1 MTYERVAT
9 FADVLPDIR
18 SDGVRLSPL
27 QRNIFT
33 AVAYRDIFQFAPS
46 VTEIHR
52 YLPFASA
59 TREQVEAAL
68 GAGDLVPGFLAT
80 DGSHYA
86 LRGREAFFALRN
98 QRRLYSARLMKK
110 ACITAARLASLPFIE
125 MIALTG
131 SLAAENPD
139 EEADIDLIIVTS
151 ADRLWR
157 VNAMTSVLRFVDQ
170 KLGPRHFCPNV
181 MRTTQALEFESRRLY
196 TAQEMGMMVPLYGYH
211 RYLEIFERNSWMFK
225 FLPNCTPYAEPAN
238 IVSAPAAPG
247 TRRLLESIFASPLG
261 NLLETTWYKRR
272 TRQCNNPDHLFSK
285 YTPFTH
291 QRQGL
296 FLGMGD
302 TIEHALDCRLA
313 SAGLPPATLP
323 EAGAG
328 STPPAGHG
336 TDFPRRET
344 TNDTPGTE
352 DARPTVPPTR

>member
-9 FADVLPDIR
+9 FADVLPETS
-18 SDGVRLSPL
+18 SDGARLSPL
-27 QRNIFT
+27 ERNIFT

-46 VTEIHR
+46 VAEIHR

-68 GAGDLVPGFLAT
+68 GAGNLVPGFLAT

-86 LRGREAFFALRN
+86 LRGREAFFPLRD
-98 QRRLYSARLMKK
+98 QRRQHSTRLMKK

-151 ADRLWR
+151 ADHLWR
-157 VNAMTSVLRFVDQ
+157 VNAITSALRFVDQ

-181 MRTTQALEFESRRLY
+181 MRTTEALEFESQRLY

-211 RYLEIFERNSWMFK
+211 RYLEIFERNSWLHQ
-225 FLPNCTPYAEPAN
+225 FLPNCTPYAKPAN
-238 IVSAPAAPG
+238 LVSAPAAPG
-247 TRRLLESIFASPLG
+247 TRRVLESIFTSPLG
-261 NLLETTWYKRR
+261 SLLESTWYKRR
-272 TRQCNNPDHLFSK
+272 IRQCANPDHLFSQ

-313 SAGLPPATLP
+313 TAGLPPVTLP
-323 EAGAG
+323 QDGAAPTASDGSEADFVRRETANDA
-328 STPPAGHG
+328 PPAG
-336 TDFPRRET
+336 
-344 TNDTPGTE
+344 
-352 DARPTVPPTR
+352 ARPTATPGQ